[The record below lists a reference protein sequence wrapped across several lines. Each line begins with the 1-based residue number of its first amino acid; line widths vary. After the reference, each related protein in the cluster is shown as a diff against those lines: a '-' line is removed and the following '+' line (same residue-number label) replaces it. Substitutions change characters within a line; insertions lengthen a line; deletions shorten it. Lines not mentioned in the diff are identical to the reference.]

1 MPTSDLLVVATDASI
16 APRTGVAGFAWAD
29 TDAGWG
35 AACAWPPSDNITVP
49 ESLAILTAVTTAPMG
64 RPLHIVTDSQ
74 ASLEQLRMAA
84 AGTRRRD
91 SRPART
97 ADLTVAAAQARTEE
111 TVIHW
116 VRGHTQ
122 TVGVTV
128 LHRQVDGAARRA
140 ARRVSADPAWYDR
153 TTQHITA
160 AAEAAVAGQNSGD
173 CDCGWV
179 EPTTSLGEAYPSDP
193 STWTLRVRPGAVS

>member
-1 MPTSDLLVVATDASI
+1 MPTPDLLVVATDAST
-16 APRTGVAGFAWAD
+16 APRSGIAGFAWAD
-29 TDAGWG
+29 TDGSWG
-35 AACAWPPSDNITVP
+35 AGCAWPPSDNITVP
-49 ESLAILTAVTTAPMG
+49 ESLAILTAVTTAPAG

-97 ADLTVAAAQARTEE
+97 ADQTVSAARAREAE

-122 TVGVTV
+122 TAGVTV

-153 TTQHITA
+153 TTPHIIA
-160 AAEAAVAGQNSGD
+160 AAAVAVASRDSGD
-173 CDCGWV
+173 CNCGWV
-179 EPTTSLGEAYPSDP
+179 NPTTSRGEAYPSDP
-193 STWTLRVRPGAVS
+193 ATWTLRLRPEVVS